1 MSLRYLLRGQLRYMA
16 SKGIEVHAA
25 SSDGPEVQNV
35 KEFEGVPHRIFGLT
49 RSITPL
55 KDLLAIISLASW
67 LRKEKFDVVHSHTP
81 KAGLIAMFAAFL
93 AGTKVRMH
101 TVAGIPWM
109 ESQGFKRKLLKNVD
123 RLIYKLA
130 THVYPNS
137 FQLERF
143 MNQEKLAPAG
153 KLKVIGNG
161 SSNGIN
167 TDEFSPTQVAEDKS
181 ALRQQF
187 GLPQDAFVFVFIGRV
202 VNDKGMGELAQ
213 AFSQMPPN
221 CYLVL
226 VGPLE
231 PELDPISEEAQEFFE
246 TSDNVKMVGYQNDV
260 RPYLKASDA
269 LVFPSYR
276 EGFPNVPLQAGALGL
291 PSIVTNINGC
301 NEIIVEEENGLLIP
315 TKDAEALEKAMKR
328 FISEPALF
336 EKMAASARPMVVTRF
351 QQEQVWNEI
360 HEEYLSLVN

>member
-1 MSLRYLLRGQLRYMA
+1 MA
-16 SKGIEVHAA
+16 SA
-25 SSDGPEVQNV
+25 DGPEVQNV
-35 KEFEGVPHRIFGLT
+35 VQYEGIPHHVFGLT

-55 KDLLAIISLASW
+55 KDLLAIIALTKW
-67 LRKEKFDVVHSHTP
+67 LRKENFDIVHSHTP

-93 AGTKVRMH
+93 AGAKVRMH

-109 ESQGFKRKLLKNVD
+109 ESQGFKRMLLKNVD
-123 RLIYKLA
+123 RLIYRLA

-143 MNQEKLAPAG
+143 MNQEKLVPRS

-167 TDEFSPTQVAEDKS
+167 TDEFSTTQVAEDKS
-181 ALRQQF
+181 ILRQKF
-187 GLPQDAFVFVFIGRV
+187 GLPKDAFVFVFIGRV
-202 VNDKGMGELAQ
+202 VNDKGMGELYQ
-213 AFSQMPPN
+213 AFAQMPSN
-221 CYLVL
+221 CYLLL

-231 PELDPISEEAQEFFE
+231 PELDPVSEETLEFFQ
-246 TSDNVKMVGYQNDV
+246 TSDKVKMVGYQNDI
-260 RPYLKASDA
+260 RSYLKASDA

-291 PSIVTNINGC
+291 PSIVTDINGC
-301 NEIIVEEENGLLIP
+301 NEIVVEEENGLLIP
-315 TKDAEALEKAMKR
+315 VKNAEALQKAMYR
-328 FISEPALF
+328 LLSDSALLK
-336 EKMAASARPMVVTRF
+336 KMSALARPMGVNRF

-360 HEEYLSLVN
+360 HEEYLRLVN